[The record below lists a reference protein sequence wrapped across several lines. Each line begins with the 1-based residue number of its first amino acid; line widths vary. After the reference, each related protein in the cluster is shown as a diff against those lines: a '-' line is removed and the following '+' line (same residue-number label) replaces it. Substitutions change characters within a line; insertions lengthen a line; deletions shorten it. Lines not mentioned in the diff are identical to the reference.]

1 MPHIDIASFSE
12 GDNIEGFYAVREAA
26 LHMTSTGKP
35 YIRLS
40 VADAS
45 GVITGNMWD
54 AGKELFSTFSAGSV
68 VKLQAQ
74 VETYRGAPQLKIFR
88 LRAAGPEEA
97 DPSAFVATTKA
108 DMTELRAQ
116 LAEAV
121 ASLRDPDYAAI
132 ARSFFDDPQVLAK
145 FCRSPAAKENH
156 HAYIGGLLEHTVS
169 LARYADL
176 FAQTSPARLN
186 RDLLICG
193 TLLHDIGKIEE
204 LSVGAVIDYTDKG
217 SLLGHLIIGA
227 MMVEE
232 RGKNMPGLPEIKK
245 ELVQHLILSHHGKFE
260 YGSPVLPKTP
270 EALALHHIDNLDAK
284 TVAARRLIDEDDSQ
298 SGWTQRSWMLETKL
312 YKDSTGTSAG
322 VEEEMEIAGSAAKAP
337 KPEAQPAKKPGRGRD
352 APAAEAPGSLF

>member
-1 MPHIDIASFSE
+1 MPHINIASLSE
-12 GDNIEGFYAVREAA
+12 GDTIESFYAVREAA
-26 LHMTSTGKP
+26 LHMTGTGKP

-45 GVITGNMWD
+45 GSITGNMWD

-88 LRAAGPEEA
+88 LRAATLEEA

-108 DMTELRAQ
+108 DIAELRRQ

-121 ASLRDPDYAAI
+121 ASLRDPDYAQI
-132 ARSFFDDPQVLAK
+132 ARAFFDDPQILEK

-186 RDLLICG
+186 RDLLLCG

-232 RGKNMPGLPEIKK
+232 RCKNMSELLEIKK

-284 TVAARRLIDEDDSQ
+284 TVAARRLIDEDETQ
-298 SGWTQRSWMLETKL
+298 GGWTQRSWMLETKL
-312 YKDSTGTSAG
+312 YKDNSGAG
-322 VEEEMEIAGSAAKAP
+322 ATDEATVANPSSKEAA
-337 KPEAQPAKKPGRGRD
+337 AQPAKKPAKERGN
-352 APAAEAPGSLF
+352 PTTEAPGSLF